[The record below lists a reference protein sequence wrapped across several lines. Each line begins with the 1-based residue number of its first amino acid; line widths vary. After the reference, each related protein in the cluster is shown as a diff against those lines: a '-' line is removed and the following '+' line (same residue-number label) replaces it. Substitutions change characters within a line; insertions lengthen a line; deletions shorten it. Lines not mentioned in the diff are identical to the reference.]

1 MTNKIQRD
9 SDAWLD
15 VLLEPQ
21 RAELPPIAWNR
32 LRQTL
37 SQSSS
42 EQLISQLTKDD
53 ETTFSKSLQRTLSTY
68 FQNNQTVH
76 NLEIQLQTILIL
88 RAKTRNN
95 HLASDYVR
103 ELESDLFREVSRHS
117 RQRPS
122 TPKICDYKQKS
133 GKHSL
138 FKCIRAQRPAVIK
151 NFQFKARSWTVSQLL
166 KEYGEKEFLLTQ
178 KGNTF
183 KNLQLKEI
191 QGNDLYLANSGRFT
205 DNIPNFLAHFAPISC
220 KRLWSRADQQTPR
233 YLTSYQLFMSD
244 HPELGTPCHNDL
256 SGDCNLFFQIE
267 GRKKWTLIDPNF
279 TLMIYP
285 VIPPEPSYGESL
297 IDQYDM
303 KPDPR
308 ARLFQY
314 CPHQEVTLEPGDVL
328 FIPPYYWH
336 SVRNVESRTL
346 AVATRWGDPLNNSDE
361 WLETLSEDQ
370 IHLNTQKIKS
380 QQPTDSESLMKE
392 MTMNFERSSHQSS
405 RADLDQIWLCW
416 RRPD

>member
-1 MTNKIQRD
+1 M
-9 SDAWLD
+9 
-15 VLLEPQ
+15 
-21 RAELPPIAWNR
+21 
-32 LRQTL
+32 
-37 SQSSS
+37 
-42 EQLISQLTKDD
+42 
-53 ETTFSKSLQRTLSTY
+53 
-68 FQNNQTVH
+68 
-76 NLEIQLQTILIL
+76 
-88 RAKTRNN
+88 
-95 HLASDYVR
+95 
-103 ELESDLFREVSRHS
+103 
-117 RQRPS
+117 
-122 TPKICDYKQKS
+122 
-133 GKHSL
+133 
-138 FKCIRAQRPAVIK
+138 IK

-191 QGNDLYLANSGRFT
+191 KGNDLYLANSGRFT

-346 AVATRWGDPLNNSDE
+346 AVATRWGNPLNNSDE

-405 RADLDQIWLCW
+405 RADLDQIWMCW
-416 RRPD
+416 RRPN

>member
-1 MTNKIQRD
+1 MYKNEKELDT
-9 SDAWLD
+9 WLD
-15 VLLEPQ
+15 ALLEPQ
-21 RAELPPIAWNR
+21 RAELPPIAWNQ
-32 LRQTL
+32 LREGL
-37 SQSSS
+37 GQSRP
-42 EQLISQLTKDD
+42 EELISQVTSIDK
-53 ETTFSKSLQRTLSTY
+53 TAFSKSLQRTLSTY
-68 FQNNQTVH
+68 FQNNQTVR

-95 HLASDYVR
+95 HLASGYVR
-103 ELESDLFREVSRHS
+103 ELESGLFQEASRHS
-117 RQRPS
+117 R
-122 TPKICDYKQKS
+122 
-133 GKHSL
+133 
-138 FKCIRAQRPAVIK
+138 QRPAVIK

-183 KNLQLKEI
+183 KNLQLKDI
-191 QGNDLYLANSGRFT
+191 KGNDLYLANSGRFT

-314 CPHQEVTLEPGDVL
+314 CPQQEVTLEPGDIL

-336 SVRNVESRTL
+336 SVRNLESRTL
-346 AVATRWGDPLNNSDE
+346 AVATRWGNSQNNSEE

-380 QQPTDSESLMKE
+380 QQPIDSESLMKE

-405 RADLDQIWLCW
+405 RADLDQIWMCW

>member
-1 MTNKIQRD
+1 MYKSEKELDT
-9 SDAWLD
+9 WLD
-15 VLLEPQ
+15 ALLEPQ
-21 RAELPPIAWNR
+21 RAELPPIAWNQ
-32 LRQTL
+32 LREGL
-37 SQSSS
+37 GQSSP
-42 EQLISQLTKDD
+42 EELISQVTSIDK
-53 ETTFSKSLQRTLSTY
+53 TTFSKSLQRTLSTY
-68 FQNNQTVH
+68 FQNNQTVR

-95 HLASDYVR
+95 HLASGYVQ
-103 ELESDLFREVSRHS
+103 ELESGLYQEVSRQS

-138 FKCIRAQRPAVIK
+138 FECIRAQRPAVIK

-191 QGNDLYLANSGRFT
+191 KGNDLYLANSGRFT

-405 RADLDQIWLCW
+405 RADLDQIWMCW

>member
-1 MTNKIQRD
+1 MNKNQRY
-9 SDAWLD
+9 SDACLD

-21 RAELPPIAWNR
+21 RAELPPIAWNQ
-32 LRQTL
+32 LRTAL
-37 SQSSS
+37 GQSSQ
-42 EQLISQLTKDD
+42 EYLISQVASKDK
-53 ETTFSKSLQRTLSTY
+53 TPASKALQATLSTH
-68 FQNNQTVH
+68 FQNNQTIR

-103 ELESDLFREVSRHS
+103 ELESNLFREVSQHS
-117 RQRPS
+117 RQRAS
-122 TPKICDYKQKS
+122 TLKICDYKQKND
-133 GKHSL
+133 KQSL
-138 FKCIRAQRPAVIK
+138 FECIRAQKPTVIK
-151 NFQFKARSWTVSQLL
+151 NFQFKAKAWTVDQLL

-178 KGNTF
+178 TGNTF
-183 KNLQLKEI
+183 KNKQLREI
-191 QGNDLYLANSGRFT
+191 QGNELYLANSGRFT
-205 DNIPNFLAHFAPISC
+205 ENIPNFLAHFAPISC
-220 KRLWSRADQQTPR
+220 KGLWTRADQQKPR
-233 YLTSYQLFMSD
+233 YLTTYQIFMSD

-279 TLMIYP
+279 TLLIYP
-285 VIPPEPSYGESL
+285 VLPPEPFYGESL

-314 CPHQEVTLEPGDVL
+314 CPRQEVTLDPGDVL
-328 FIPPYYWH
+328 LIPPYYWH
-336 SVRNVESRTL
+336 SVRNIDSRTL
-346 AVATRWGDPLNNSDE
+346 AVATRWRHQHNNSHV
-361 WLETLSEDQ
+361 WLEALSEDQ
-370 IHLNTQKIKS
+370 INLNTQKIKS

-405 RADLDQIWLCW
+405 RDHLHNIWSCW
-416 RRPD
+416 RE

>member
-1 MTNKIQRD
+1 MYKSEKE
-9 SDAWLD
+9 SDTWLD

-21 RAELPPIAWNR
+21 RAELPPIAWN
-32 LRQTL
+32 QL
-37 SQSSS
+37 SEGLGQSSP
-42 EQLISQLTKDD
+42 EELTSQLTSNDK
-53 ETTFSKSLQRTLSTY
+53 TAFSKSLQRTVSTY
-68 FQNNQTVH
+68 FQNNQTVR

-138 FKCIRAQRPAVIK
+138 FECIRAQRPAVIK

-191 QGNDLYLANSGRFT
+191 KGNDLYLANSGRFT

-314 CPHQEVTLEPGDVL
+314 CPHQEVTLKPGDVL

-346 AVATRWGDPLNNSDE
+346 AVATRWGNPLNNSDE

-370 IHLNTQKIKS
+370 IPLNTQKIKN

-405 RADLDQIWLCW
+405 RADLDQIWMCW
-416 RRPD
+416 RRPN

>member
-1 MTNKIQRD
+1 MNKIQRD
-9 SDAWLD
+9 SNAWLV

-21 RAELPPIAWNR
+21 RAELPPIAWNQ
-32 LRQTL
+32 LRKAL
-37 SQSSS
+37 GQSNS
-42 EQLISQLTKDD
+42 EQLISQLTSDD
-53 ETTFSKSLQRTLSTY
+53 KSAFPKALQATLSTH
-68 FQNNQTVH
+68 FKNDQSIRD
-76 NLEIQLQTILIL
+76 LEIQLQTILLL
-88 RAKTRNN
+88 RAKVRTN

-103 ELESDLFREVSRHS
+103 ELESDLFQEVSKHS
-117 RQRPS
+117 HQRPS
-122 TPKICDYKQKS
+122 KPKTCDYKQKA

-138 FKCIRAQRPAVIK
+138 LECIHSQQPSVIK
-151 NFQFKARSWTVSQLL
+151 NFQFKAKSWTVNQLL
-166 KEYGEKEFLLTQ
+166 KEYGEKECLLTQ
-178 KGNTF
+178 KGNVF
-183 KNLQLKEI
+183 KNLQLREI

-205 DNIPNFLAHFAPISC
+205 DNIPNFLANFAPISC
-220 KRLWSRADQQTPR
+220 KRLWTRADQQTPR
-233 YLTSYQLFMSD
+233 YLTSFQLFMSD
-244 HPELGTPCHNDL
+244 HPDLRTPCHNDL

-267 GRKKWTLIDPNF
+267 GQKKWTLIDPNF

-314 CPHQEVTLEPGDVL
+314 CPHKVVTLEPRDVL

-336 SVRNVESRTL
+336 NVKNLESRTL
-346 AVATRWGDPLNNSDE
+346 AVATRWGNPQNNSDE
-361 WLETLSEDQ
+361 WLDALSEDQ
-370 IHLNTQKIKS
+370 INLNTQKIKS
-380 QQPTDSESLMKE
+380 QQTTDSESLMKE

-405 RADLDQIWLCW
+405 RADLDQIWMCW

>member
-1 MTNKIQRD
+1 M
-9 SDAWLD
+9 
-15 VLLEPQ
+15 
-21 RAELPPIAWNR
+21 
-32 LRQTL
+32 
-37 SQSSS
+37 
-42 EQLISQLTKDD
+42 
-53 ETTFSKSLQRTLSTY
+53 
-68 FQNNQTVH
+68 
-76 NLEIQLQTILIL
+76 

-95 HLASDYVR
+95 HLASGYVR
-103 ELESDLFREVSRHS
+103 ELESGLFQEASRHS

-138 FKCIRAQRPAVIK
+138 FECIRAQRPAVIK

-191 QGNDLYLANSGRFT
+191 KGNDLYLANSGRFT

-405 RADLDQIWLCW
+405 RADLDQIWMCW

>member
-1 MTNKIQRD
+1 MYKNEKELDT
-9 SDAWLD
+9 WLD
-15 VLLEPQ
+15 ALLEPQ
-21 RAELPPIAWNR
+21 RAELPPIAWNQ
-32 LRQTL
+32 LREGL
-37 SQSSS
+37 GQSSP
-42 EQLISQLTKDD
+42 EELISQVTSIDK
-53 ETTFSKSLQRTLSTY
+53 TAFSKSLQRTLSTY
-68 FQNNQTVH
+68 FQNNQTVR

-122 TPKICDYKQKS
+122 TTKICDYKQKS

-138 FKCIRAQRPAVIK
+138 FECIRAQRPAVIK

-191 QGNDLYLANSGRFT
+191 KGNDLYLANSGRFT

-346 AVATRWGDPLNNSDE
+346 AVATRWGNPLNNSDE

>member
-138 FKCIRAQRPAVIK
+138 FECIRAQRPAVIK

-205 DNIPNFLAHFAPISC
+205 DNIPNFLAHFAPIRC
-220 KRLWSRADQQTPR
+220 KRL
-233 YLTSYQLFMSD
+233 
-244 HPELGTPCHNDL
+244 
-256 SGDCNLFFQIE
+256 
-267 GRKKWTLIDPNF
+267 
-279 TLMIYP
+279 
-285 VIPPEPSYGESL
+285 
-297 IDQYDM
+297 
-303 KPDPR
+303 
-308 ARLFQY
+308 
-314 CPHQEVTLEPGDVL
+314 
-328 FIPPYYWH
+328 
-336 SVRNVESRTL
+336 
-346 AVATRWGDPLNNSDE
+346 
-361 WLETLSEDQ
+361 
-370 IHLNTQKIKS
+370 
-380 QQPTDSESLMKE
+380 
-392 MTMNFERSSHQSS
+392 
-405 RADLDQIWLCW
+405 
-416 RRPD
+416 

>member
-1 MTNKIQRD
+1 MYKNEKELDT
-9 SDAWLD
+9 WLD
-15 VLLEPQ
+15 ALLEPQ
-21 RAELPPIAWNR
+21 RAELPPIAWNQ
-32 LRQTL
+32 LREGL
-37 SQSSS
+37 GQSSP
-42 EQLISQLTKDD
+42 EELISQVTSIDK
-53 ETTFSKSLQRTLSTY
+53 TACSKSLQRTLSTY
-68 FQNNQTVH
+68 FQNNQTVR

-95 HLASDYVR
+95 HLASGYVR
-103 ELESDLFREVSRHS
+103 ELESGLFQEASRRM

-122 TPKICDYKQKS
+122 TPKICDCKQKS

-138 FKCIRAQRPAVIK
+138 FECIRAQRPAVIK

-183 KNLQLKEI
+183 KNLQLKDI
-191 QGNDLYLANSGRFT
+191 KGNDLYLANSGRFT

-346 AVATRWGDPLNNSDE
+346 AVATRWGNPLNNSDE

-380 QQPTDSESLMKE
+380 QQPTDSESMMKE

-405 RADLDQIWLCW
+405 RADPDQIWMCW
-416 RRPD
+416 RRPN

>member
-1 MTNKIQRD
+1 MNKIQHD
-9 SDAWLD
+9 SDAWLN

-42 EQLISQLTKDD
+42 EQLISQLTSDD
-53 ETTFSKSLQRTLSTY
+53 VTAFSKTLQETLSTY
-68 FQNNQTVH
+68 FQNNQTIR
-76 NLEIQLQTILIL
+76 NLEIQLQTILLL

-95 HLASDYVR
+95 HLASNYVR
-103 ELESDLFREVSRHS
+103 ELESDLFREVSQSSH
-117 RQRPS
+117 QKPS
-122 TPKICDYKQKS
+122 KPNTCDYKQKT
-133 GKHSL
+133 GKHTL
-138 FKCIRAQRPAVIK
+138 LECIRSQQPAVIK
-151 NFQFKARSWTVSQLL
+151 NFEFKAKSWTVNQLL

-191 QGNDLYLANSGRFT
+191 KGNDLYLANSGRFT

-346 AVATRWGDPLNNSDE
+346 AVATRWGNPLNNSDE

-405 RADLDQIWLCW
+405 RADLDQIWMCW
-416 RRPD
+416 RRPN

>member
-1 MTNKIQRD
+1 MNKIQHN
-9 SDAWLD
+9 SDDWLD
-15 VLLEPQ
+15 LLLEPQ
-21 RAELPPIAWNR
+21 RAKLPSIAWNQMR
-32 LRQTL
+32 IALG
-37 SQSSS
+37 QSSQ
-42 EQLISQLTKDD
+42 EYLISQVTSKDK
-53 ETTFSKSLQRTLSTY
+53 TPASKALQATLSTH
-68 FQNNQTVH
+68 FQNNQTIR

-103 ELESDLFREVSRHS
+103 ELEANLFREVSRHS
-117 RQRPS
+117 RQRAS
-122 TPKICDYKQKS
+122 TLKICDYKQKS

-138 FKCIRAQRPAVIK
+138 FKCIRSQQPTVIK
-151 NFQFKARSWTVSQLL
+151 NFQFKAKSWTADQLL
-166 KEYGEKEFLLTQ
+166 KDYGEKEFLLTQ

-183 KNLQLKEI
+183 KNRQLKEI

-205 DNIPNFLAHFAPISC
+205 DNIANFLAHFAPISC
-220 KRLWSRADQQTPR
+220 KRLWSRADQQTSR

-244 HPELGTPCHNDL
+244 HPNLGTPCHNDL

-297 IDQYDM
+297 IDQYDL

-314 CPHQEVTLEPGDVL
+314 CPHQEVILEPGDVL

-336 SVRNVESRTL
+336 SVRNLESRTL
-346 AVATRWGDPLNNSDE
+346 AVATRWGDQQNSDNE
-361 WLETLSEDQ
+361 WLEALSENQ
-370 IHLNTQKIKS
+370 IKLNTEKIKS
-380 QQPTDSESLMKE
+380 QQPTNSESLMKE
-392 MTMNFERSSHQSS
+392 MAINFERSSHQSS
-405 RADLDQIWLCW
+405 REDLDQIWKCW
-416 RRPD
+416 RGPD